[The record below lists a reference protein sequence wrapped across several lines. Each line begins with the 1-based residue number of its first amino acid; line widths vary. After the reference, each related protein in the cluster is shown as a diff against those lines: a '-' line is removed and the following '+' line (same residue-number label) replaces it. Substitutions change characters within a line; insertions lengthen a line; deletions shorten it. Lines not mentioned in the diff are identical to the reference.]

1 MSFDHA
7 SIWTGIEQLALRYRV
22 SLARLA
28 QIAGLNPTA
37 FNSSK
42 RIAPNGRPRWPSTES
57 VSRALEAVGCSFVD
71 FAMMVESAGQIQPQL
86 PTLGLSEIDLEESF
100 LHNGKPIK
108 DRWRSEPF
116 VATNDADSY
125 ALLIDRELKAG
136 ILTRGTRLIVSP
148 AASVKP
154 GNLVLIGF
162 VSGMFHFGTLK
173 KQTVHRIEIQS
184 INEGT
189 PVEEYLLPDI
199 AWYSRIIMIGL

>member
-7 SIWTGIEQLALRYRV
+7 SIWTGIEQVAIRYQL
-22 SLARLA
+22 SLAKLA

-71 FAMMVESAGQIQPQL
+71 FAIMVESLGQIQPQL

-100 LHNGKPIK
+100 LDNGKPIK
-108 DRWRSEPF
+108 NRWRSEPF
-116 VATNDADSY
+116 VATNDPDSY
-125 ALLIDRELKAG
+125 ALLIDSDLKAG
-136 ILTRGTRLIVSP
+136 VLKRGTRLIVSP

-154 GNLVLIGF
+154 GNLVLIAFTGGLF
-162 VSGMFHFGTLK
+162 RFGTVK
-173 KQTVHRIEIQS
+173 KQTVHRMEVQS
-184 INEGT
+184 VNEDSRI
-189 PVEEYLLPDI
+189 EEYLLPDI
-199 AWYSRIIMIGL
+199 VWYSRITMIGL